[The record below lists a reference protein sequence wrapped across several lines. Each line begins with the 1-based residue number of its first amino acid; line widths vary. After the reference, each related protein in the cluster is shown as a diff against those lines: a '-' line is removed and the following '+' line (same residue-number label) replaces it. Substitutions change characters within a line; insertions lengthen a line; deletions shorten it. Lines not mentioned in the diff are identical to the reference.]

1 MTLELLSR
9 LIGIPS
15 HSREEGLAASFLEEW
30 LCAQGLQPRRCGNN
44 LWCVKGQGPV
54 VLLDA
59 HIDTVKPAD
68 GWTQD
73 PYTAWRDGDRLY
85 GLGAND
91 DGGSLAALVQAFLRY
106 SPRRITLVLS
116 LSAEE
121 EVSGKNGFEKALE
134 AIQAEVGPVSCGII
148 GEPTGMQAAVSEKG
162 LMVLDCLST
171 GVSGHAARGEGVNA
185 LYQALP
191 DLLWFRDQGMQVT
204 QIQAGEQHNVIPDSC
219 RFVVDVRTCGP
230 NEATLERIR
239 QAVRCHVTPRSTR
252 LSGRAIDPSH
262 PLVKAAQAVGLG
274 TMASS
279 TLSNQ
284 ALCPFPTIKLG
295 PGDSARSH
303 AANEYIGLD
312 EVQQA
317 VDIYLKLLESYEQ
330 NLG

>member
-1 MTLELLSR
+1 MTLELLTR
-9 LIGIPS
+9 LIAIPS
-15 HSREEGLAASFLEEW
+15 HSREESAAAGFLEEW
-30 LCAQGLQPRRCGNN
+30 LHAHGLRPRRCGNN
-44 LWCVKGQGPV
+44 LWCVKGPGPV

-68 GWTQD
+68 GWTRD
-73 PYTAWRDGDRLY
+73 PYTAWREGDRLY

-91 DGGSLAALVQAFLRY
+91 DGGSFAALVQAFLRY
-106 SPRRITLVLS
+106 NPQRITLVLS

-134 AIQAEVGPVSCGII
+134 DIQKQLGPVSCGII
-148 GEPTGMQAAVSEKG
+148 GEPTLMQAAVSEKG
-162 LMVLDCLST
+162 LMVLDCVSE

-204 QIQAGEQHNVIPDSC
+204 QIEAGTQHNVIPDSC

-239 QAVRCHVTPRSTR
+239 KAVRCQVTPRSTR
-252 LSGRAIDPSH
+252 LNGRAIDPSH

-303 AANEYIGLD
+303 AANEYIDLG
-312 EVQQA
+312 EVQEA
-317 VDIYLKLLESYEQ
+317 VDIYVKLLESYEQ